1 MVKRAVLP
9 VAELVIHGSRRRP
22 ACARRLSG
30 IQRCA
35 TAAWNASEAP
45 PTAPMA
51 LPSPL
56 QAVLDLVNAIEPF
69 DREADRWEDA
79 EALISGRTWRLDYT
93 SSATFH
99 DNHGNPEA
107 KPKPN
112 PDPNRSPDSPDPGA
126 HPSPSPSP
134 NPNPNQGS
142 RDTTGLL
149 TRLRSSTCSFV
160 SPGNPNPDPN
170 PNPNP

>member
-1 MVKRAVLP
+1 MVKRAVLS

-99 DNHGNPEA
+99 DNHGLTGYYGPA
-107 KPKPN
+107 GQP
-112 PDPNRSPDSPDPGA
+112 SPWPW
-126 HPSPSPSP
+126 PSPSP
-134 NPNPNQGS
+134 
-142 RDTTGLL
+142 
-149 TRLRSSTCSFV
+149 
-160 SPGNPNPDPN
+160 
-170 PNPNP
+170 